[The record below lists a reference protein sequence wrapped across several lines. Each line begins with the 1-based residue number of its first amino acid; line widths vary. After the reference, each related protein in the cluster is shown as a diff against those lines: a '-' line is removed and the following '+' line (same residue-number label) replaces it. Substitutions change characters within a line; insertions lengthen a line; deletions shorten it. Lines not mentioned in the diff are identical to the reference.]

1 MKKIYTM
8 MLSMFFLFQ
17 INSVA
22 IAEDKTIFY
31 AFDKD
36 YPPFTFMENGKP
48 VGFDIEVLAA
58 ALKDK
63 NVNMEYKPLSWG
75 DAQEALKQ
83 GKVHV
88 TSGMAK
94 KEDRKKIYDF
104 SHWPY
109 SDLKITLFT
118 TKKSN
123 IRNLKDLKDK
133 KVTTQK
139 DSLYQK
145 LLEQKGFK
153 PVLYDT
159 ESEALLAVFQNKADA
174 FVGSEKTAL
183 FNIRKYNLRDVFPVS
198 TPLEVSSLYYAVKK
212 GNHELLGLIDEGMQ
226 RIRQDGTY
234 DRIYRKWF
242 VEELTQDEV
251 RRMLE
256 KAREATFYAYA
267 PYSNIPVG
275 AAVLTSS
282 GKIYTGCNV
291 ENAILGYTETAMKVA
306 LYKAISEG
314 DTHFKAVLN
323 IFPDNRI
330 GAPAPDERQIIAEF
344 DKGTLVVIDD
354 GRGNYQHLMISQ
366 LLPFPFQME

>member
-1 MKKIYTM
+1 
-8 MLSMFFLFQ
+8 
-17 INSVA
+17 
-22 IAEDKTIFY
+22 
-31 AFDKD
+31 
-36 YPPFTFMENGKP
+36 
-48 VGFDIEVLAA
+48 
-58 ALKDK
+58 
-63 NVNMEYKPLSWG
+63 
-75 DAQEALKQ
+75 
-83 GKVHV
+83 
-88 TSGMAK
+88 
-94 KEDRKKIYDF
+94 
-104 SHWPY
+104 
-109 SDLKITLFT
+109 
-118 TKKSN
+118 
-123 IRNLKDLKDK
+123 
-133 KVTTQK
+133 
-139 DSLYQK
+139 
-145 LLEQKGFK
+145 
-153 PVLYDT
+153 
-159 ESEALLAVFQNKADA
+159 
-174 FVGSEKTAL
+174 VGSEKTAL

-234 DRIYRKWF
+234 DRIYRKWV

-323 IFPDNRI
+323 VFPDNRI

>member
-1 MKKIYTM
+1 LTDRRDYNRKEVIRHGLFDDKKRIAKAPSRERGVSYHCRRFKMKKIYTM

-17 INSVA
+17 INSGA
-22 IAEDKTIFY
+22 IAEDKTILY

-104 SHWPY
+104 SHEPY
-109 SDLKITLFT
+109 SDLKITIFT

-139 DSLYQK
+139 DSLY
-145 LLEQKGFK
+145 
-153 PVLYDT
+153 
-159 ESEALLAVFQNKADA
+159 
-174 FVGSEKTAL
+174 
-183 FNIRKYNLRDVFPVS
+183 
-198 TPLEVSSLYYAVKK
+198 
-212 GNHELLGLIDEGMQ
+212 
-226 RIRQDGTY
+226 
-234 DRIYRKWF
+234 
-242 VEELTQDEV
+242 
-251 RRMLE
+251 
-256 KAREATFYAYA
+256 
-267 PYSNIPVG
+267 
-275 AAVLTSS
+275 
-282 GKIYTGCNV
+282 
-291 ENAILGYTETAMKVA
+291 
-306 LYKAISEG
+306 
-314 DTHFKAVLN
+314 
-323 IFPDNRI
+323 
-330 GAPAPDERQIIAEF
+330 
-344 DKGTLVVIDD
+344 
-354 GRGNYQHLMISQ
+354 
-366 LLPFPFQME
+366 

>member
-17 INSVA
+17 INSGA
-22 IAEDKTIFY
+22 IAEDKTILY

-104 SHWPY
+104 SHEPY
-109 SDLKITLFT
+109 SDLKITIFT

-174 FVGSEKTAL
+174 FVGSERTAL